1 MGFSCGI
8 VGLPNVGK
16 STIFNALTASKVS
29 AENFPFTTIEPNIGI
44 VDVPDTRIDVLA
56 GIDKSEKKIYTTLK
70 FVDIAGLVKGA
81 SKGEG
86 LGNKF
91 LSHIREVDAVAYV
104 VRCFL
109 NKDII
114 HVEGDVNPSRDI
126 GIINTELLLADLDT
140 VDKRLE
146 KAAKAAKSGNKKL
159 IEEADFFKR
168 LSMHLSGGK
177 KAINMQTSLE
187 EQGLLKE
194 LNLLSSK
201 PAMYIANIT
210 EFNETDNSSAYNKEE
225 QTYVKEVETEALKE
239 DAGVVVISGKLE
251 AELAELDVKERT
263 EYLKELG
270 IKHSGL
276 DEMIEKGYRL
286 LNLLTFFTSGP
297 KEARAWTIVQGTK
310 APQAAGKIHS
320 DFERGFIKAETISY
334 DNYVKAGSEAAARE
348 QGFLRIEGKDYV
360 MQEGDVVYFRFNV
373 SGR

>member
-29 AENFPFTTIEPNIGI
+29 ADNYPFTTIEPNIGV
-44 VDVPDTRIDVLA
+44 VDVPDERIDLLA
-56 GIDKSEKKIYTTLK
+56 RIDKAEKKVYTTLR

-91 LSHIREVDAVAYV
+91 LSHIREVDAIAYV
-104 VRCFL
+104 VRCFV

-146 KAAKAAKSGNKKL
+146 KAARAAKSGNKKL

-168 LSMHLSGGK
+168 LSLHLSAGK
-177 KAINMQTSLE
+177 KAVTMEMKLE
-187 EQGLLKE
+187 EQELSKE
-194 LNLLSSK
+194 LNLLTSK
-201 PAMYIANIT
+201 PAMYIANVTELNQSGIT
-210 EFNETDNSSAYNKEE
+210 VASNKEE
-225 QTYVKEVETEALKE
+225 QAYVKEVEAEALKE
-239 DAGVVVISGKLE
+239 SAGVVVISGKLE
-251 AELAELDVKERT
+251 AELAELDITERA

-270 IKHSGL
+270 IKRSGL

-286 LNLLTFFTSGP
+286 LNLMTFFTSGP
-297 KEARAWTIVQGTK
+297 KEAKAWTIVQGTR

-320 DFERGFIKAETISY
+320 DFEKGFIKAEIISY
-334 DNYVKAGSEAAARE
+334 DHYVKAGSEAAARE
-348 QGFLRIEGKDYV
+348 QGFLRIEGKEYV

>member
-16 STIFNALTASKVS
+16 STIFYALTASKVS

-44 VDVPDTRIDVLA
+44 VDVPDMRIDVLA

-91 LSHIREVDAVAYV
+91 LSYIREVDAVAYV
-104 VRCFL
+104 VRCFV

-146 KAAKAAKSGNKKL
+146 KAAKTAKSGNKKL

-168 LSMHLSGGK
+168 LSLHLSGGK
-177 KAINMQTSLE
+177 KAVNMQTSLE

-194 LNLLSSK
+194 LNLLTSK

-210 EFNETDNSSAYNKEE
+210 EFNQTDNSSAYNKEE

-239 DAGVVVISGKLE
+239 GAGVVVISGKLE

-270 IKHSGL
+270 IKRSGL

-297 KEARAWTIVQGTK
+297 KEAKAWTIVKGTK

-320 DFERGFIKAETISY
+320 DFERGFIKAEIISY

>member
-29 AENFPFTTIEPNIGI
+29 ADNYPFTTIEPNIGV
-44 VDVPDTRIDVLA
+44 VDVPDERIDLLA
-56 GIDKSEKKIYTTLK
+56 RIDKAEKKVYTTLR

-91 LSHIREVDAVAYV
+91 LSHIREVDAIAYV
-104 VRCFL
+104 VRCFV

-146 KAAKAAKSGNKKL
+146 KAARAAKSGNKKL

-168 LSMHLSGGK
+168 LSLHLSAGK
-177 KAINMQTSLE
+177 KAITLQMKLE
-187 EQGLLKE
+187 EQELSKE
-194 LNLLSSK
+194 LNLLTSK
-201 PAMYIANIT
+201 PAMYIANVTELNQSGIT
-210 EFNETDNSSAYNKEE
+210 VASNKEE
-225 QTYVKEVETEALKE
+225 QAYVKEVEAEALKE
-239 DAGVVVISGKLE
+239 SAGVVVISGKLE
-251 AELAELDVKERT
+251 AELAELDVAERA

-270 IKHSGL
+270 IKRSGL

-286 LNLLTFFTSGP
+286 LNLMTFFTSGP
-297 KEARAWTIVQGTK
+297 KEAKAWTIVQGTR

-320 DFERGFIKAETISY
+320 DFEKGFIKAEIISY
-334 DNYVKAGSEAAARE
+334 DHYVKAGSEAAARE
-348 QGFLRIEGKDYV
+348 QGFLRIEGKEYV